1 MFDAPGDAFGSR
13 VNADARMIRRKPGDI
28 EQLSL
33 NRIAARAVHIAL
45 SLSAD
50 SDRLQIGVN
59 LQDRVLEL
67 TTRPREEA
75 RSRRIKVK
83 AG

>member
-1 MFDAPGDAFGSR
+1 
-13 VNADARMIRRKPGDI
+13 
-28 EQLSL
+28 
-33 NRIAARAVHIAL
+33 L

>member
-1 MFDAPGDAFGSR
+1 
-13 VNADARMIRRKPGDI
+13 MICRKPGDI

-33 NRIAARAVHIAL
+33 NRIAARAVHIAF

-50 SDRLQIGVN
+50 FDRLQIGVN
-59 LQDRVLEL
+59 LQDLFLEL

-75 RSRRIKVK
+75 RPRQI
-83 AG
+83 